1 MADGALTVRLVSPEE
16 EVFSGEAASVVAPAW
31 DGKVGILPGHAPMIT
46 LLGHGEL
53 TLDRSGGG
61 SDRWYV
67 AGGVLK
73 VEGDELTILT
83 EYTGS
88 EPPEEL
94 PPEAVIHHGEATENA
109 FGGDPLV

>member
-1 MADGALTVRLVSPEE
+1 MTDTSLSVRLVSPEE
-16 EVFSGEAASVVAPAW
+16 EVFRGDASSVVAPAW
-31 DGKVGILPGHAPMIT
+31 DGKVGILPGHAPLIT

-53 TLDRSGGG
+53 NIDRPGGG
-61 SDRWYV
+61 AERYYV

-73 VEGDELTILT
+73 VEGNELTILT
-83 EYTGS
+83 EYTGA

-94 PPEAVIHHGEATENA
+94 PPEAVIQHGEATEHA